1 MPRDLLVN
9 TYTGAPTPAQADDF
23 STWTLTDLAVD
34 ATTGGL
40 TLAEGET
47 SGTALSP
54 VYHFTELAGDL
65 GDMTLVAG
73 SKPLGSTIR
82 ARVRTAATEGG
93 VAAATWSP
101 WVDVFTAL
109 VSINNWSTVLA
120 NAELTSEEY
129 GQFQIYLG
137 K

>member
-9 TYTGAPTPAQADDF
+9 TYPGAPTPSQADTF

-40 TLAEGET
+40 TLAEGKT
-47 SGTALSP
+47 RGTALSP
-54 VYHFTELAGDL
+54 VYHFTELNGDL

-82 ARVRTAATEGG
+82 ARIRTAATEGG
-93 VAAATWSP
+93 VSGATWSP
-101 WVDVFTAL
+101 WVDVFDGL
-109 VSINNWSTVLA
+109 VSVNNWSTVLA
-120 NAELTSEEY
+120 NAGLNSEEY
-129 GQFQIYLG
+129 GQFEVYLG